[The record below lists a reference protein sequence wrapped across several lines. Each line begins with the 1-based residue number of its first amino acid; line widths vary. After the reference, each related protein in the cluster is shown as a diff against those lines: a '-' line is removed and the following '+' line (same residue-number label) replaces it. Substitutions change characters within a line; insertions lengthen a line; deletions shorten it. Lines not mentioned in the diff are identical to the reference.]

1 MSKRTGGNK
10 NRHKGFW
17 KPWRG
22 ITKRYSRTGEN
33 TMTDKTINKLAVHA
47 LILLILCGIQ
57 SAAALYL
64 MAHYGGILL

>member
-1 MSKRTGGNK
+1 MAGYNK
-10 NRHKGFW
+10 
-17 KPWRG
+17 
-22 ITKRYSRTGEN
+22 YSRTGEN

-64 MAHYGGILL
+64 MAHYGEILL